1 MLTRRKQIKSFG
13 ETIRKAYILRAF
25 LVFRNKK
32 KVRMRLS
39 SELAGTPVLILREGA
54 SRSRGREAQHGNIM
68 AARIVAEAVKSALG
82 PKGMDKMLVD
92 SFGDVTI
99 TSDGRTILDEMDI
112 QHPAAKMMV
121 EVAKTQ
127 DDEVGDGT
135 TTAVI
140 TAGEL
145 LGKAEDLIEKNV
157 HPTVI
162 IDGYRKAADK
172 ALETIEKIAIS
183 VDSNDKASLEKVA
196 MTSMA
201 SKLVAESKEYLAKIA
216 SSAILQVAEKVE
228 DGFKV
233 DIDDVKVEKKA
244 GEALT
249 DTKLINGVVLD
260 KEVVHSGMPKRVEK
274 AKIALIDS
282 PLEIEKTEFDAKI
295 NIESP
300 EQMDA
305 FLKQEENMIKEMVEK
320 LAAKGANVIL
330 CQKGID
336 DMAQH
341 FLSRKNI
348 LAVRRVKKSDME
360 KLAKSTGGKLITNLD
375 DTTKKDLGYAQ
386 LVEERKIGDDKMTFI
401 EGCKNPRA
409 VTILIR
415 GGTERI
421 VDEAERS
428 LHDALCVARDVVEEP
443 KIVAGGG
450 APEMEV
456 AKVLKAYAETL
467 PGREQLAVMCFAEAL
482 EAIPTTL
489 AENAGLDPIDIISE
503 LRARH
508 EKGEIWAGVEVHT
521 GKVKNMKEEG
531 VFEPIAVK
539 KQIIK
544 SCTEAAS
551 MLLKIDDIIA
561 SGKMKAPPMPP
572 GGPPGGPGMMPPGAG
587 AY

>member
-1 MLTRRKQIKSFG
+1 L
-13 ETIRKAYILRAF
+13 
-25 LVFRNKK
+25 
-32 KVRMRLS
+32 RLS

-68 AARIVAEAVKSALG
+68 AAQIVAESVKSALG

-99 TSDGRTILDEMDI
+99 TSDGRTVLDEMDI

-127 DDEVGDGT
+127 DNEVGDGT

-140 TAGEL
+140 IAGEL

-172 ALETIEKIAIS
+172 ALETLEKIAIS
-183 VDSNDKASLEKVA
+183 VDPTDKKPIEKVA

-201 SKLVAESKEYLAKIA
+201 SKLVAESREYLAKIA
-216 SSAILQVAEKVE
+216 SSAILQVAEKAE

-260 KEVVHSGMPKRVEK
+260 KDVVHPGMPKRVEK
-274 AKIALIDS
+274 AKIALVDT

-336 DMAQH
+336 DLAQH
-341 FLSRKNI
+341 FLSRKGI
-348 LAVRRVKKSDME
+348 LAVRRIKQSDME
-360 KLAKSTGGKLITNLD
+360 KLAKATGGKLLTNLD
-375 DTTKKDLGYAQ
+375 DMTQRDFGYAQ

-428 LHDALCVARDVVEEP
+428 LHDALCVARDVVKEP
-443 KIVAGGG
+443 KIMAGGG

-456 AKVLKAYAETL
+456 AKALKEYAETL

-482 EAIPTTL
+482 EAIPATL
-489 AENAGLDPIDIISE
+489 SENAGLDPIDIISE

-508 EKGEIWAGVEVHT
+508 EKGEIWAGVEVHS
-521 GKVKNMKEEG
+521 GKVENMEDVG
-531 VFEPIAVK
+531 VFEPLAVK

-544 SCTEAAS
+544 SSTEAAS

-561 SGKMKAPPMPP
+561 AGKMKAPPMPK
-572 GGPPGGPGMMPPGAG
+572 GPPGGPGMGPEGAG
-587 AY
+587 EF

>member
-1 MLTRRKQIKSFG
+1 
-13 ETIRKAYILRAF
+13 
-25 LVFRNKK
+25 
-32 KVRMRLS
+32 
-39 SELAGTPVLILREGA
+39 
-54 SRSRGREAQHGNIM
+54 M
-68 AARIVAEAVKSALG
+68 AAHIVAEAVKSALG

-127 DDEVGDGT
+127 DNEVGDGT

-140 TAGEL
+140 ITGEL
-145 LGKAEDLIEKNV
+145 LKKAEDLVDKNV

-172 ALETIEKIAIS
+172 ALEVLEKISIS
-183 VDSNDKASLEKVA
+183 TKPTDRKTMEKIA

-201 SKLVAESKEYLAKIA
+201 SKLVAGNKEYLAKIA
-216 SSAILQVAEKVE
+216 SSGVLSVAEKVKNQ
-228 DGFKV
+228 FKV
-233 DIDDVKVEKKA
+233 DIDDIKVEKKP

-249 DTKLINGVVLD
+249 DTKLINGIVLD
-260 KEVVHSGMPKRVEK
+260 KETVHSGMPKRVEK
-274 AKIALIDS
+274 AKIALLDS
-282 PLEIEKTEFDAKI
+282 ALEIEKTEFDAKI
-295 NIESP
+295 SIESP
-300 EQMDA
+300 EQMDT
-305 FLKQEENMIKEMVEK
+305 FIKQEEKMLKDMVDK
-320 LAAKGANVIL
+320 VTAKGANVII

-336 DMAQH
+336 DLAQH
-341 FLSRKNI
+341 FLARKKI

-360 KLAKSTGGKLITNLD
+360 KLSKSTGGKIVTNLD
-375 DTTKKDLGYAQ
+375 DLTKTDLGYAEI
-386 LVEERKIGDDKMTFI
+386 VEERKIGDDKMIFI

-428 LHDALCVARDVVEEP
+428 MHDALCVTRDVVEEP

-450 APEMEV
+450 APELEV
-456 AKVLKAYAETL
+456 AKALKEFAETL
-467 PGREQLAVMCFAEAL
+467 PGREQLAVISFAEAL
-482 EAIPTTL
+482 EAVPTTL

-508 EKGEIWAGVEVHT
+508 EKGEIWAGIEAHE
-521 GKVKNMKEEG
+521 GKVKDMNKAN
-531 VFEPIAVK
+531 VFEPLAVK

-544 SCTEAAS
+544 SATEAAS
-551 MLLKIDDIIA
+551 MILKIDDIIA
-561 SGKMKAPPMPP
+561 SSKMKQPAGPPQ
-572 GGPPGGPGMMPPGAG
+572 GPPGMGPQGVGP
-587 AY
+587 Y